1 MEEKE
6 YLSWLASYTDAE
18 ECVRAQGD
26 LPYYLRANLLKAGV
40 EEYLSWTKLGLEG
53 TLLPYAFM
61 VSEVPE
67 GGLGN
72 TIDYA
77 SGWMHT
83 QSLSSML
90 PPAVLAPEAGETVL
104 DICAA
109 PGSKT
114 TQCAALMGNSG
125 VIVANDSNRGR
136 ISALSSNLERLGVI
150 NACTMNQDGG
160 RFTSKH
166 RFDRILVDAPCS
178 GLGSNENAHKWWD
191 EKYSRNVGALQTGI
205 LKSAFSHLK
214 EGGVLVYSTC
224 TYAKEENEVPVSRL
238 LEAHEDAKLEQVRV
252 SLGGNEGI
260 ARGEGG
266 TATRSGGERAGAGG
280 GGNAGGAGVPIPDS
294 RSGLSEFGSEFRKVA
309 RVYPHEFGSEGFF
322 VAKIRRE
329 V

>member
-6 YLSWLASYTDAE
+6 YLGWLSSYTNAE
-18 ECVRAQGD
+18 ECTRAQGN
-26 LPYYLRANLLKAGV
+26 LPYFLRANTLKAGV
-40 EEYLSWTKLGLEG
+40 EEYLEWSRLELGE
-53 TLLPYAFM
+53 TFLPYAFRVAQM
-61 VSEVPE
+61 PE

-90 PPAVLAPEAGETVL
+90 PPAVLAPDAGEKVL

-114 TQCAALMGNSG
+114 TQCAALMGNGG
-125 VIVANDSNRGR
+125 VIVANDANRGR

-150 NACTMNQDGG
+150 NACTMNQDGA

-166 RFDRILVDAPCS
+166 EFDKVLVDAPCS
-178 GLGSNENAHKWWD
+178 GLGSNENAYRWWD
-191 EKYSRNVGALQTGI
+191 EKYSRNISALQTGI
-205 LKSAFSHLK
+205 LKNAFAHLK

-224 TYAKEENEVPVSRL
+224 TYSKEENEVPVLRL
-238 LEAHEDAKLEQVRV
+238 LEANEDAKLEQVRV
-252 SLGGNEGI
+252 SLGGKEGI
-260 ARGEGG
+260 AYGEGG
-266 TATRSGGERAGAGG
+266 TATGSDGEGAGADG

-294 RSGLSEFGSEFRKVA
+294 QPGLSEFGSEFGKVA
-309 RVYPHEFGSEGFF
+309 RIYPHEFGSEGFF
-322 VAKIRRE
+322 VAKIRKG
-329 V
+329 

>member
-6 YLSWLASYTDAE
+6 YLSWLSSYTEAE
-18 ECVRAQGD
+18 ECVRTQGG
-26 LPYYLRANLLKAGV
+26 LPYYLRVNLLKAGV
-40 EEYLSWTKLGLEG
+40 GEYLSWTKLGLEE
-53 TLLPYAFM
+53 TFLPYAFR
-61 VSEVPE
+61 VGEVPE

-90 PPAVLAPEAGETVL
+90 PPAVLSPVSGETIL

-150 NACTMNQDGG
+150 NACTMNQDGV

-191 EKYSRNVGALQTGI
+191 EKYSRNISALQTGI
-205 LKSAFSHLK
+205 LKNAFAHLK

-238 LEAHEDAKLEQVRV
+238 LETHEDSRLEQVRV
-252 SLGGNEGI
+252 VLGE
-260 ARGEGG
+260 GEGG
-266 TATRSGGERAGAGG
+266 AGAEGKGVTATRSGGGEVK
-280 GGNAGGAGVPIPDS
+280 AGVPIPNS
-294 RSGLSEFGSEFRKVA
+294 QPGLSEFGNEFRKVA

-322 VAKIRRE
+322 VAKIRRT
-329 V
+329 